1 MVRAEVILLHGADGF
16 NGCQDAKDA
25 VIVSSFRDTVPM
37 RAAHDGRKIFI
48 DSCIMADHIAKSIDA
63 DGEACCFHQAHQVL
77 TSGPVC
83 IGKSQAMDAISRRGD
98 GFHMSKC
105 CF

>member
-1 MVRAEVILLHGADGF
+1 MVGAEVVLLHRADRF
-16 NGCQDAKDA
+16 NGCQYAEDA
-25 VIVSSFRDTVPM
+25 VIVSSFGDTVPM

-48 DSCIMADHIAKSIDA
+48 GSCIMADHIAKSIDA
-63 DGEACCFHQAHQVL
+63 DSETRILHQVDQVL
-77 TSGPVC
+77 TPCPVR
-83 IGKSQAMDAISRRGD
+83 IGKSQAMNAVSRRGD